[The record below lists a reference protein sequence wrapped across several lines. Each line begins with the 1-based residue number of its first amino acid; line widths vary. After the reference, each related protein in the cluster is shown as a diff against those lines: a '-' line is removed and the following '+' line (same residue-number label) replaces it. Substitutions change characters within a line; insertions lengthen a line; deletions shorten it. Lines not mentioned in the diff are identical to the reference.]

1 MAEFKL
7 TSSDTVFETEMFE
20 VTRDRAEH
28 PSGAVLERAIVHNQP
43 AAVMLPRDEE
53 KRVLLVR
60 QYRLPLR
67 DQLLELPAGRC
78 DNDETPLEAARREL
92 KEETGFQALRW
103 TPLND
108 FFTSPGFSTAH
119 MYAFLAEGLKAGDAS
134 PEPYE
139 IIEQQW
145 LPWTEALEA
154 VRDGTIRDAKTVATL
169 LYCEAFRI

>member
-1 MAEFKL
+1 MSEFKL
-7 TSSDTVFETEMFE
+7 TSSEKVLETEVFQ

-43 AAVMLPRDEE
+43 AAVMLARDDE
-53 KRVLLVR
+53 KHVLLVQ
-60 QYRLPLR
+60 QYRLPIR
-67 DQLLELPAGRC
+67 EQLLELPAGRC
-78 DNDETPLEAARREL
+78 DVGETPLEAARREL
-92 KEETGFQALRW
+92 QEETGYQALRW

-119 MYAFLAEGLKAGDAS
+119 MYAFLAEGLTPGDAS

-145 LPWTEALEA
+145 LPWAEALEA
-154 VRDGTIRDAKTVATL
+154 VRVGTIRDAKTASTL
-169 LYCEAFRI
+169 LYCEAFGI